1 MSRTLVTAIGLA
13 VLALAGC
20 ASDGPPTVRYGHEEC
35 AHCRM
40 IVNDER
46 FAAAVVTP
54 AGEVRKFD
62 EVSCLVDS
70 LKDQPG
76 AAGKLWVRAYRPTG
90 WLDARAAVYVHGPKL
105 QTPMGSGLAAVA
117 DRSQADALAAE
128 LGGKVLRF
136 DELADFLA
144 RQAEADAAG
153 VPGGR
158 PKDPPK

>member
-1 MSRTLVTAIGLA
+1 MSRALVTAVGLF

-20 ASDGPPTVRYGHEEC
+20 TNDGPPTVRYGHEEC

-46 FAAAVVTP
+46 FAAAVATP
-54 AGEVRKFD
+54 AGETRKFD
-62 EVSCLVDS
+62 EVCCLVEF
-70 LKDQPG
+70 LKDHPG
-76 AAGKLWVRAYRPTG
+76 EAGKLWVRSYQPAG
-90 WLDARAAVYVHGPKL
+90 WLDARTAVYVHGPKL

-117 DRSQADALAAE
+117 DRPQADTLAAE

-153 VPGGR
+153 LPGGR